1 MHEFAFFVL
10 RCLVS
15 CVFVSFCRF
24 ASARSQASA
33 LCHLRSLLLMVVT
46 DDIVFHSIFLEY
58 VVGFLPVQEKNMLA
72 LVCSHWNTWLKR
84 KQGAHRPRSLR
95 PLQPTEVE
103 DVVNQLKRLQL
114 PWSRATEDYVTGVLS
129 HHPSI
134 PEDFPHWKENL
145 CGFLTQLYSR
155 AILPPKTNIGTLDT
169 TRVIERLTQ
178 ARLSRFHSTSASL
191 KQKKGH

>member
-1 MHEFAFFVL
+1 MF
-10 RCLVS
+10 
-15 CVFVSFCRF
+15 
-24 ASARSQASA
+24 
-33 LCHLRSLLLMVVT
+33 VT

-58 VVGFLPVQEKNMLA
+58 VVGFLVVKEKNMLP
-72 LVCSHWNTWLKR
+72 LVCSTWNTWLKQ
-84 KQGAHRPRSLR
+84 KQCAYQSRSLR

-114 PWSRATEDYVTGVLS
+114 PWSRATEDYVTRVLS
-129 HHPSI
+129 NHPSVP
-134 PEDFPHWKENL
+134 PEVPHWKENV

-178 ARLSRFHSTSASL
+178 ARLSRFHSTSASI
-191 KQKKGH
+191 KQKKWSFGG